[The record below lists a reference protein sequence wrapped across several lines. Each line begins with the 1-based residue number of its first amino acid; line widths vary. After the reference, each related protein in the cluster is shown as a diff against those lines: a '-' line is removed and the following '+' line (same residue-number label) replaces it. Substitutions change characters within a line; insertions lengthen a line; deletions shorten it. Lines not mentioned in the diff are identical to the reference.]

1 MMRNLPATNRLL
13 DSLPARDR
21 ASVIAACDEVDL
33 PFAAILDEPGG
44 VIRDVYFPTGS
55 SISLLASMGG
65 KNLLEVAL
73 AGSEGIYGVPLAF
86 GVEVSPVRAVVQGA
100 GTALRMG
107 AATFQQVLVRVPA
120 LRSCVDRYIYVVMS
134 QLIQTAGC
142 NRFHVVEQRVARWLL
157 MTADRAHSP
166 TFRITHEFLAYML
179 GVRRVGVTEA
189 ATALQKRE
197 LISYSRGLVSILDRD
212 GLEMASCGCYRA
224 DVEAYDRAFEALAPA
239 PAPLMLAG
247 RVSAFPAARAN
258 RRVLNTSGGSHRS

>member
-1 MMRNLPATNRLL
+1 MTRTLPATNRLL

-21 ASVIAACDEVDL
+21 ASVIAACEEVNL

-44 VIRDVYFPTGS
+44 MIRDVYFPTGS

-65 KNLLEVAL
+65 KSLLEVAL

-100 GTALRMG
+100 GTAWRMR
-107 AATFQQVLVRVPA
+107 AAKFQQELVRVPA

-157 MTADRAHSP
+157 MTADRAHSS

-197 LISYSRGLVSILDRD
+197 LIRYSRGLVSILDRD
-212 GLEMASCGCYRA
+212 GLEMASCRCYRA
-224 DVEAYDRAFEALAPA
+224 DVEAYDRAFVALSPS
-239 PAPLMLAG
+239 PPPLMGARRAAAL
-247 RVSAFPAARAN
+247 PAARASPTA
-258 RRVLNTSGGSHRS
+258 LNTIGGSRRS